1 MNLGRGKLGDTI
13 SFPLLVATTG
23 GVATNAASTPTF
35 SIIGADFTAN
45 LISNKT
51 MLKNNAVAAV
61 TGMYYGQ
68 QNLRAASGFAA
79 GYGYSVY
86 FRYTAAGAARR
97 QTGIIF
103 VD

>member
-1 MNLGRGKLGDTI
+1 MFLGRGKLGDSI

-35 SIIGADFTAN
+35 SIMGADFSAN
-45 LISNKT
+45 LITAKSV
-51 MLKNNAVAAV
+51 LKNNAVAAV
-61 TGMYYGQ
+61 TGMYYGV

-79 GYGYSVY
+79 GYGYTVL

-97 QTGIIF
+97 QRGIIF